1 MASPL
6 TAGTMEWARVV
17 ALIVKA
23 QSAPGTMMSRAAT
36 AQKAKTELVAM
47 SGFFLGGGARWKN
60 IGDWLESDSKILPS
74 RPDWRKVLLDG

>member
-1 MASPL
+1 
-6 TAGTMEWARVV
+6 MECARVV

-47 SGFFLGGGARWKN
+47 SRFFHGDGTRWKN
-60 IGDWLESDSKILPS
+60 ISDRLENASKIPT
-74 RPDWRKVLLDG
+74 